1 VIFYCEVYKIEVVKK
16 RTQWTL
22 FPHFRGFQKRK
33 FSQST
38 LEVNDRETTAKIEIT
53 AVRRENDVKFA
64 ITASAVVVKAPLQQL
79 LAVM

>member
-1 VIFYCEVYKIEVVKK
+1 LLKK
-16 RTQWTL
+16 GPNGPFFHISGVFL
-22 FPHFRGFQKRK
+22 QKRR

-64 ITASAVVVKAPLQQL
+64 ITASAVVA
-79 LAVM
+79 AVISSYVAYIQFKKNII